1 MPTLIQICLGKFLNL
16 TGVKMETLETIKK
29 TDTYLERKDYS
40 LKNPDDKRHNEFTD
54 LIDAFIGVA
63 LHMKTIAD
71 MYIEKPR
78 HLNRCL
84 DFDSYVQIY
93 GIDYEGNGTMQKPI
107 ELVTWV
113 DETKSSYSV
122 YYGRFFRD
130 IHKAIFVQK
139 IPHDEIVSTVEAFDL
154 WWNT

>member
-1 MPTLIQICLGKFLNL
+1 MLTLIQICLGKFLNL

-93 GIDYEGNGTMQKPI
+93 GIDYE
-107 ELVTWV
+107 L
-113 DETKSSYSV
+113 SL
-122 YYGRFFRD
+122 
-130 IHKAIFVQK
+130 IHI
-139 IPHDEIVSTVEAFDL
+139 
-154 WWNT
+154 

>member
-1 MPTLIQICLGKFLNL
+1 
-16 TGVKMETLETIKK
+16 METLETIKK

-130 IHKAIFVQK
+130 IHKAIFEQ
-139 IPHDEIVSTVEAFDL
+139 
-154 WWNT
+154 

>member
-1 MPTLIQICLGKFLNL
+1 MLTLIQICLGKFLNL

-130 IHKAIFVQK
+130 IHKAIFEQ
-139 IPHDEIVSTVEAFDL
+139 
-154 WWNT
+154 

>member
-1 MPTLIQICLGKFLNL
+1 
-16 TGVKMETLETIKK
+16 METLETIKK

-40 LKNPDDKRHNEFTD
+40 LKNPDDKGHNEFTD

-63 LHMKTIAD
+63 LHMKTISD
-71 MYIEKPR
+71 MNIKR
-78 HLNRCL
+78 TNRSL

-93 GIDYEGNGTMQKPI
+93 GIDYEGNGTMQKPV
-107 ELVTWV
+107 EFVAWV

-130 IHKAIFVQK
+130 IHKAIFEQK
-139 IPHDEIVSTVEAFDL
+139 ISYDEIVTTVEAFDL

>member
-1 MPTLIQICLGKFLNL
+1 
-16 TGVKMETLETIKK
+16 METLETIKK

-122 YYGRFFRD
+122 YYGRFFRY
-130 IHKAIFVQK
+130 IHKAIFEQK